1 MADSFSA
8 FKGPVLGQTFD
19 GEGETKGVFGGEGK
33 TIKEVGTSGNFDL
46 RGKNYVGPENWTPTN
61 RGDVSPKS
69 K

>member
-8 FKGPVLGQTFD
+8 FKGPVLGQTYN

-33 TIKEVGTSGNFDL
+33 NIGNASDTKSFDL

-61 RGDVSPKS
+61 GGDVSPKS